1 MTSSKNLSG
10 AYTALITPFTATG
23 VDYAQL
29 ESFIDWQVSEG
40 INGIVPCGTTGE
52 SPTLSPGEHRDV
64 VVASVRAA
72 GGRIP
77 VMAGTGSNSTAEAV
91 EFTQHAEKAGAS
103 SALVVAPYYNKPT
116 QEGLFQH
123 FKAIADATALPI
135 IIYNIPGRSVVNLT
149 DATIARLAEACKN
162 IAGVKDAT
170 GDLARPAT
178 LQQLL
183 GDRLA
188 LFSGEDM
195 TMVGFNAM
203 GGTGVISVLSNLAP
217 RLTAKVQK
225 LTLEGKYDEARKVHA
240 PLVPLIGAL
249 FTETNPIPVKYAVSL
264 MKKCAPGLRLPL
276 TQPGSATQEALRA
289 AMAELKLL

>member
-225 LTLEGKYDEARKVHA
+225 LTLDGKYDEARKVHA